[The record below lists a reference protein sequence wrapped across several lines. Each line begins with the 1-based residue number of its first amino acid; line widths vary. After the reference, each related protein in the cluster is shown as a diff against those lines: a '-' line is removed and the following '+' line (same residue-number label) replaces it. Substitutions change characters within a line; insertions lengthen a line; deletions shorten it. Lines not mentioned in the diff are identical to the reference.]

1 MRHLCAEDFRSVRAF
16 ASGVLTPYVRDSPSE
31 DISAMIGLVRKSF
44 FGFAHV
50 SYVHGERYGNV
61 ISRNMGSPTLLGP
74 IRFFLQEDISSA
86 NLTCSQLIRVKKVWT
101 FKDGVEGLH
110 AKHSQ
115 DACKHFRTL

>member
-16 ASGVLTPYVRDSPSE
+16 ASGVLTPYVRNSPSE
-31 DISAMIGLVRKSF
+31 DLSAMIGLVRKSF
-44 FGFAHV
+44 SAL
-50 SYVHGERYGNV
+50 RM
-61 ISRNMGSPTLLGP
+61 NMGSPTLLGP